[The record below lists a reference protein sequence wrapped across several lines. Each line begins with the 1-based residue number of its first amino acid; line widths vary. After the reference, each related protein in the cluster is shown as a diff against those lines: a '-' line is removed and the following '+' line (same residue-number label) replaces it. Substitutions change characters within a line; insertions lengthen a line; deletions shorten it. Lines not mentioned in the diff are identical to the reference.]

1 MRQQTQLAGPRLI
14 LGASLL
20 LAGVAIY
27 QLAVEINE
35 RHLFFASWRWTGL
48 FLLAMLGWIC
58 LAALLGLTWSRAW
71 DRLAKRFDRVILW
84 FSKLGAFNLVLLGLD
99 AAVFAYLVLG
109 PWGIFFKNLPTRM
122 GLFWFSVLLGAVF
135 IKAYRF
141 QTSLGYQLIVSTLLL
156 GFGYRLAV
164 FIPEISTHPFTL
176 VWSEASRYYY
186 ASLYVAESIYG
197 HSTQLTP
204 LHPSRYLMQAVPFLI
219 ENLPIWFHRFWQ
231 VLLWIGMSLLT
242 VYLLGMRLR
251 LAGGLEAGIL
261 GPDWHSLDHRFRF
274 LLFIAWGFLFLF
286 QGPVYYHLLVI
297 PVLLLWGFSTK
308 HPWRNWLLVLSASLW
323 AGISRINWFAMPGMI
338 AAVLYFLEEP
348 IPEMTG
354 TSRLRRYGQ
363 YLLHPLGWIVLG
375 TIAAFLS
382 QFLFLS
388 WAGIDQETL
397 NSSFTSDLLW
407 YRLFPSPTFRLGI
420 LPAIVIASAP
430 LVWIMLKSMKGIHSL
445 RRLGIGAIL
454 LILFTGGVIVS
465 TKIGGGSNLHNL
477 DAYLVILLIAGSY
490 AVFGSIHA
498 DYELKGSPRTIS
510 KVFAAALILIPVI
523 FAIQIGGYRSQPSE
537 KETQEVLAKIQSWIE
552 GAVSEGGE
560 VLFISER
567 QLLTFKNIP
576 GVPLVDKFEKVYL
589 MEMAMAGNQAY
600 LNDFYNDIDQQRYAL
615 IITDPMKDV
624 LKGEEFSFGEEND
637 VWVKRVARP
646 TLEHYQRRELFK
658 GFGIEVLEPIP

>member
-1 MRQQTQLAGPRLI
+1 MRQRTPLAGPRLI

-20 LAGVAIY
+20 LAGLVIY

-35 RHLFFASWRWTGL
+35 RHLFFVSWRWTGL
-48 FLLAMLGWIC
+48 FLLAVIGLIS

-71 DRLAKRFDRVILW
+71 NRLAKRFDRVILS
-84 FSKLGAFNLVLLGLD
+84 FSKLGAFNLGLFGLNTV
-99 AAVFAYLVLG
+99 VFAYLMLG
-109 PWGIFFKNLPTRM
+109 PWGIFFKNLTVRL

-156 GFGYRLAV
+156 GFGYRLAL
-164 FIPEISTHPFTL
+164 FIPEISTNPFTL
-176 VWSEASRYYY
+176 TWSEASRYYY

-197 HSTQLTP
+197 HSTQPTP

-219 ENLPIWFHRFWQ
+219 QNLPIWFHRFWQ
-231 VLLWIGMSLLT
+231 VFLWIGMSVLT
-242 VYLLGMRLR
+242 VYLLGRRLI
-251 LAGGLEAGIL
+251 LAGGLEAGIF
-261 GPDWHSLDHRFRF
+261 GPDWLSLHYRFRF
-274 LLFIAWGFLFLF
+274 FLFIAWGFLFLF
-286 QGPVYYHLLVI
+286 QGPVYYHLLII
-297 PVLLLWGFSTK
+297 PALLLWGFSTK

-338 AAVLYFLEEP
+338 AAVIYFLEEP
-348 IPEMTG
+348 MPEIKG

-363 YLLHPLGWIVLG
+363 YLLQPLGWVVLG
-375 TIAAFLS
+375 TIIAVLS
-382 QFLFLS
+382 QVLFFT
-388 WAGIDQETL
+388 WAGIDQAALT
-397 NSSFTSDLLW
+397 SSFTSDLLW

-430 LVWIMLKSMKGIHSL
+430 LIWIMIKSTKGIHPL

-454 LILFTGGVIVS
+454 FVLFTGGVIVS

-477 DAYLVILLIAGSY
+477 DTYLVILLITGSY
-490 AVFGSIHA
+490 AVFGSIHV
-498 DYELKGSPRTIS
+498 DYELKGSPQTLSRGF
-510 KVFAAALILIPVI
+510 VAALVLIPVI
-523 FAIQIGGYRSQPSE
+523 FTIQTGGYNSRHPE
-537 KETQEVLAKIQSWIE
+537 KEIQEVLAKIQSWIE
-552 GAVSEGGE
+552 IADSEGGE

-576 GVPLVDKFEKVYL
+576 GIPLVDKFEKVYL

-600 LNDFYNDIDQQRYAL
+600 LNDYYRDISQQRFAL
-615 IITDPMKDV
+615 IITDPMKDM

-637 VWVKRVARP
+637 VWVKLVARP
-646 TLEHYQRRELFK
+646 TLEHYRRRELFK